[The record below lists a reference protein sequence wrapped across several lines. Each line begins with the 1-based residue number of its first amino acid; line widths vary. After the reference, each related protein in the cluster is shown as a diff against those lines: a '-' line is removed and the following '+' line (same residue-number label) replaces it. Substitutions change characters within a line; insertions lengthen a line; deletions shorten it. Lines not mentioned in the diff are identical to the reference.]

1 MTEDW
6 EKLLDEE
13 AKRIKEWKLSD
24 RLSYLAKICYS
35 VCSITASVEGWN
47 VWLSKPHVME
57 TFNEK
62 ELTKLSEVFGELTLL
77 FLDLDSKYT
86 KIMQEREKEMFESE
100 SKIVN
105 GHNNNC
111 NGNSNGGNRYVS

>member
-1 MTEDW
+1 M
-6 EKLLDEE
+6 K
-13 AKRIKEWKLSD
+13 
-24 RLSYLAKICYS
+24 
-35 VCSITASVEGWN
+35 
-47 VWLSKPHVME
+47 
-57 TFNEK
+57 K
-62 ELTKLSEVFGELTLL
+62 ELTKLSEGELTLL